1 MEKLQTTL
9 RSLRLS
15 GFAKAL
21 PSRYALAKT
30 EEMDYLA
37 FLETLVEDEMAK
49 RKDSLLSR
57 RIKLAQFPF
66 QATLDGFDFAFN
78 ADIPKRPIQELAS
91 SRFVHQN
98 ESALLIGP
106 PGTGKTHIAI
116 ALGLLAIEN
125 GYTVLYR
132 NAFDLVE
139 ELQEA
144 FRTDTRKKYVHGLTR
159 YQLLIVDE
167 LGMKKMP
174 PNAADDLLEVIHRR
188 YGNSSTLIATNRP
201 VEDWGKILG
210 DTAATSAILDRFLDK
225 VQILPF
231 KGKSYRLN
239 RPK

>member
-15 GFAKAL
+15 GLAAAL
-21 PSRYALAKT
+21 PTRYAMAKT

-37 FLETLVEDEMAK
+37 FLEVLVEDEMAK
-49 RKDSLLSR
+49 RKDTLLSR

-66 QATLDGFDFAFN
+66 LATLDGFNFAFN
-78 ADIPKRPIQELAS
+78 PEIQKRSIQELAS

-116 ALGLLAIEN
+116 ALGMLAIEN
-125 GYTVLYR
+125 GYTVFYR
-132 NAFDLVE
+132 SAFDLVE
-139 ELQEA
+139 EMQEA
-144 FRTDTRKKYVHGLTR
+144 LRTDTRKKYVHGLTR
-159 YQLLIVDE
+159 HHLLIVDE

-188 YGNSSTLIATNRP
+188 YGNSATLIATNRP

-225 VQILPF
+225 ARILPF

>member
-1 MEKLQTTL
+1 
-9 RSLRLS
+9 
-15 GFAKAL
+15 
-21 PSRYALAKT
+21 
-30 EEMDYLA
+30 MDYLA

-49 RKDSLLSR
+49 RRDTLLAR

-66 QATLDGFDFAFN
+66 QATLDGFDFSFN

-132 NAFDLVE
+132 SAFDLVE

-144 FRTDTRKKYVHGLTR
+144 FLTDTRKKYVHGLTR
-159 YQLLIVDE
+159 YQLLIIDE

-225 VQILPF
+225 VLILPF